1 VSAMLFLKPCLTM
14 TCVFCMH
21 FFGMARSHNDINV
34 LRRSLV
40 FGKLAEG
47 HAHVINCEVNGYR

>member
-1 VSAMLFLKPCLTM
+1 
-14 TCVFCMH
+14 MH